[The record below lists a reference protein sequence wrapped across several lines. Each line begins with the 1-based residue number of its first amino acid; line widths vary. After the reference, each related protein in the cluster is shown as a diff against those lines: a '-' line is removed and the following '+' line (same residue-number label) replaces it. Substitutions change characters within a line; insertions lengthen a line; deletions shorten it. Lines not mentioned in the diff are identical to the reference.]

1 VSAGIRPRPPGFR
14 AVAVDL
20 ILVRGAP
27 EITVGVRR
35 APTAAPPASALTGL
49 RLRPSP
55 LLRPESGLWG
65 SARTLVP
72 RRSSVPVFHP
82 SLRPRAALSL
92 FSLPGRLH
100 VPPLELSR
108 LTIFILCPRP
118 SPGLTPLPKRVWA
131 VLLPLSTNLPYNT
144 AAPPSRT
151 MHGSCRGILGVLV
164 SPALAATDRFQT
176 FLLFQKFHFYFS
188 RQHLTM

>member
-1 VSAGIRPRPPGFR
+1 MSAGIRPRPPGFR

-27 EITVGVRR
+27 EITMGVRR

-118 SPGLTPLPKRVWA
+118 SPGLTPFPSVSGLCCCLSPLTYLTT
-131 VLLPLSTNLPYNT
+131 LLH
-144 AAPPSRT
+144 PPPVPC
-151 MHGSCRGILGVLV
+151 MVPAEGS
-164 SPALAATDRFQT
+164 
-176 FLLFQKFHFYFS
+176 
-188 RQHLTM
+188 